1 MNEETNVNHGRS
13 LLIKAILIFPVL
25 WIVLTVFN
33 GVSFWHSTIL
43 GIALL
48 LISYLG
54 DLMILPRVGNM
65 TATIGDLALS
75 FIVLWGGLNLLG
87 YSEAMGEAFL
97 AGAILAVGEY
107 FFHSWLL
114 KTQYGNTYV

>member
-1 MNEETNVNHGRS
+1 MNEESNVNHGRS

-43 GIALL
+43 GVALL

-65 TATIGDLALS
+65 TATIGDLALG

-87 YSEAMGEAFL
+87 YSESLGEAFL
-97 AGAILAVGEY
+97 AGAIISVGEY